1 MVTKYENILP
11 IVTPF
16 LGIHK
21 SITTTIYKNW
31 HTIASDTTPS
41 SIWLSKPSSTY
52 TKPSHSQPSCSLH
65 TNTWLTKTQ
74 LRTQILT
81 SKLSYLHT
89 TTYTHTQ
96 RHTHRNY
103 TILLSPPNNSTQWT
117 LVILTTWWNST
128 TSYEDQRSSNN
139 SRHTNMLPVTLV
151 ISESLFTFL
160 MEVYFDPLIF
170 LNDLCHY
177 MVFSII
183 EFPANIYT
191 FITHGLAQASNIH
204 TLLTNG
210 LSPRF
215 YFFSL
220 VPILCTSTIPI
231 HKSYFF
237 PYTVLNTNITFKT
250 NLSILHN
257 TITKFI
263 PPNYHA
269 RKTSQTPVRF
279 LHTL

>member
-1 MVTKYENILP
+1 MPVTPHLLLSDYLNLHLP
-11 IVTPF
+11 IQNHH
-16 LGIHK
+16 IH
-21 SITTTIYKNW
+21 N
-31 HTIASDTTPS
+31 H
-41 SIWLSKPSSTY
+41 LVHSTQTHGSPKHNSELRY
-52 TKPSHSQPSCSLH
+52 LHPNSATYIQLH
-65 TNTWLTKTQ
+65 TL
-74 LRTQILT
+74 
-81 SKLSYLHT
+81 
-89 TTYTHTQ
+89 
-96 RHTHRNY
+96 THRD
-103 TILLSPPNNSTQWT
+103 TPTVTTLFFSPPNNSTQWT

-177 MVFSII
+177 TVFSIT
-183 EFPANIYT
+183 EFPGNIYT

-257 TITKFI
+257 TITKFT

-269 RKTSQTPVRF
+269 RRTSQTPVRF